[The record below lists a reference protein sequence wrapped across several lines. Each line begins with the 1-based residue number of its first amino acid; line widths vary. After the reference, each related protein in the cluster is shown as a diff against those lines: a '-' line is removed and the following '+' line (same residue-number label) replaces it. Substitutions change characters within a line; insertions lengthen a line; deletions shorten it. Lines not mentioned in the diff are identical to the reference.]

1 MLTKSSILA
10 LAVSSVLFS
19 SSFAQTVY
27 SPNRPTT
34 EQGIKLAGWGSGTI
48 SETDET
54 AFEGTGSIRVSSR
67 NFFQG
72 GILLF
77 GDPISVA
84 QAMAD
89 KANTLKIVLKVPD
102 QTVGGGGGG
111 TSAAGGGGGRMGTE
125 DGGEAGMRGS
135 GQGARGGSGTT
146 TPDLRLETL
155 RLVIAT
161 SDGKRSEAF
170 IDLKGLA
177 PDQRGWI
184 MAAVPLQAIAGL
196 QRTNREIQSIAFAG
210 DAVASFFIGEITVE
224 SDTTPIY
231 ADVNHDD
238 LNLALGD
245 TVTFVANGSGG
256 SSQLVYEWDFDAADG
271 IQVDA
276 EGQSVV
282 RVFRKPGEFTITLKV
297 RDAYGLKEPF
307 SRTIKV
313 VVNP

>member
-1 MLTKSSILA
+1 MFTKSSILA
-10 LAVSSVLFS
+10 LAVISVLFGS
-19 SSFAQTVY
+19 ASAQTVY
-27 SPNRPTT
+27 SPTRPTT
-34 EQGIKLAGWGSGTI
+34 EQGIRLAGWGSGTI

-54 AFEGTGSIRVSSR
+54 AFEGTASIRVSSR

-72 GILLF
+72 GILMF
-77 GDPISVA
+77 GDPVSISG
-84 QAMAD
+84 AMAD

-102 QTVGGGGGG
+102 QTVGGGGA
-111 TSAAGGGGGRMGTE
+111 SAAGGGGGRMGTE
-125 DGGEAGMRGS
+125 DGGETGMRGG
-135 GQGARGGSGTT
+135 GQGARGGSSTT
-146 TPDLRLETL
+146 SAELRLETL

-177 PDQRGWI
+177 PDQRGWV

-196 QRTNREIQSIAFAG
+196 ERTNHEIQSIAFAG
-210 DAVASFFIGEITVE
+210 DAVASFFIGEISVE

-245 TVTFVANGSGG
+245 SVTFVASGSGG

-276 EGQSVV
+276 EGQSIV

-297 RDAYGLKEPF
+297 RDAFGLKEPF
-307 SRTIKV
+307 TRTIKV